1 MKRIKIW
8 VGILT
13 LIITNSFM
21 TNTSHATSIDAITL
35 ESISAVST
43 TVLTGENIVMQLE
56 VAVSTGYDWDPNVTA
71 LGGKISLLFC
81 PTSRYSESTGAASCS
96 FTGTSATLFTIST
109 IGTVSS
115 RTSGQFD
122 FKSFTMSGTLNSGE
136 INSYKLFRIRIP
148 AGNIPDRSELHT
160 YLRGQVFA
168 QELGSDRTDITV
180 PTFLNADVSVVEPT
194 PTPTPTPTISE
205 TPTPTPTPT
214 ISESAPETPS
224 ASQNNSSV
232 SVNSS
237 SSSAVSVTKSSINP
251 IAIEASGRALK
262 RVPSARGDLTWNKS
276 REITTKNKSWEIKK
290 NRKASGGRYI
300 SSSTNRAKLTIST
313 SGDAFTLRFMTGKNI
328 GKFQINVDGKKL
340 AEINTKSLLTKSKA
354 KSWIGI
360 GPGKHKIEIIPILD
374 PGQSVGIDAYQI
386 ARAV

>member
-13 LIITNSFM
+13 LFITNSFM
-21 TNTSHATSIDAITL
+21 TNTSHATSVDAITL

-43 TVLTGENIVMQLE
+43 TVVTGENIVMQLE
-56 VAVSTGYDWDPNVTA
+56 VAVPAGYDWDPNVTA
-71 LGGKISLLFC
+71 LGGKIKVLICPSSLYSEIAGSPSCNFGVNQN
-81 PTSRYSESTGAASCS
+81 RYSLTTISS
-96 FTGTSATLFTIST
+96 FTTSTVGSFDIKSFTIS
-109 IGTVSS
+109 GLASLGVV
-115 RTSGQFD
+115 D
-122 FKSFTMSGTLNSGE
+122 E
-136 INSYKLFRIRIP
+136 YKLMIVRIP
-148 AGNIPDRSELHT
+148 GANLPNRDEMHYYSRGKTNATDDYGALTIP
-160 YLRGQVFA
+160 
-168 QELGSDRTDITV
+168 V
-180 PTFLNADVSVVEPT
+180 PTFLNGDVSVVEPT

-214 ISESAPETPS
+214 ISESTLATPS

-237 SSSAVSVTKSSINP
+237 SSSAVTVTKSSINP

-276 REITTKNKSWEIKK
+276 REITTKNKSWKTKK

-313 SGDAFTLRFMTGKNI
+313 SGDAFTLRFMTGKNM

>member
-13 LIITNSFM
+13 LFITSSFI
-21 TNTSHATSIDAITL
+21 TNTSHATSVDAITL

-56 VAVSTGYDWDPNVTA
+56 VAVPTGYDWDPQAEYLGLTTRILFCKNSIYSEVDGVGSCNYGNTQAQYA
-71 LGGKISLLFC
+71 LGNISDINETSFSGYKLISFKI
-81 PTSRYSESTGAASCS
+81 
-96 FTGTSATLFTIST
+96 
-109 IGTVSS
+109 
-115 RTSGQFD
+115 
-122 FKSFTMSGTLNSGE
+122 SGTLFSGG
-136 INSYKLFRIRIP
+136 INEYKLFRVLIAGADIP
-148 AGNIPDRSELHT
+148 LQEEMHKYDRGKT
-160 YLRGQVFA
+160 YAIEGVTN
-168 QELGSDRTDITV
+168 RTDITV

-194 PTPTPTPTISE
+194 PTPTPTISE

-214 ISESAPETPS
+214 ISESAPVTPS
-224 ASQNNSSV
+224 TSQNNSSV

-276 REITTKNKSWEIKK
+276 REITTKNKSWKTKK

-313 SGDAFTLRFMTGKNI
+313 SGDAFTLRFMTGKNM

-340 AEINTKSLLTKSKA
+340 AEINTKSCLTKSKA